1 MVNNTINFEQIIYVF
16 NYKSTADEKIRWLKR
31 YLDVDNGYAKSGI
44 LNESLKMLTYWYD
57 AMFVILPM

>member
-1 MVNNTINFEQIIYVF
+1 MVNNTTNFEQIIYVF

-57 AMFVILPM
+57 VMFVILPL

>member
-1 MVNNTINFEQIIYVF
+1 MVNNTTNFEQIIYVF
-16 NYKSTADEKIRWLKR
+16 NYKSTADEKNRWLKR

-57 AMFVILPM
+57 VMFVILPM

>member
-1 MVNNTINFEQIIYVF
+1 MVNNTTNFEQIIYVF

-57 AMFVILPM
+57 VMFVILPM